1 MRLIEYIQR
10 HAIRC
15 PEKAALICGTS
26 RLTYKELLGQVEQF
40 ASGLDK
46 MGVTKGARVCLVLNN
61 SVEFVVVMLCAA
73 HRDMTIVPLCPTL
86 PPAALT
92 KAMQASDVDSIVAN
106 HNVLQT
112 FCKDAKE
119 NMVVAPERCVAIGGR
134 VPGCALYDD
143 VLTSSSGSKL
153 TLTDST
159 PNDPNFILTLTSG
172 STGAPKPIVL
182 TQRTKI
188 LRALQAQALYDLTE
202 SDVILAATPLYHS
215 LAERLVLLPLI
226 TGGTSVVMTR
236 FTPKNW
242 INSIV
247 ENKVTFTIA
256 VSSQLL
262 TILKEIEKRPV
273 EMKSLRSV
281 VSSSALL
288 QSSIKTRLIE
298 ALDCEFHE
306 CYGASEIAIATNLAP
321 SDAQMKLETVG
332 RACPGVDLRIMDN
345 EQKEVPIG
353 TVGEIACKSPLAM
366 AGYYKNEASTAASFE
381 GQYFLTGDMGSLD
394 EDGYLRFVG
403 RKKEIIITGGINV
416 YPIDVE
422 NVLKQHEAVQEC
434 AVIGVEDLTLGEAV
448 LAIIEVTPESNLN
461 LKGLRQYCLSRL
473 ADYQQPM
480 AYELVPRLPTNAM
493 GKINKRELVEQYRDY
508 DATASLRAILG
519 R

>member
-10 HAIRC
+10 HATRC
-15 PEKAALICGTS
+15 PEKTALICGAS
-26 RLTYKELLGQVEQF
+26 RITYTELLGQVMQF
-40 ASGLDK
+40 SSGLDT
-46 MGVTKGARVCLVLNN
+46 MGVARGARVSLVLNN

-73 HRDMTIVPLCPTL
+73 YRDMTIVPLCPTL
-86 PPAALT
+86 PQAALS
-92 KAMQASDVDSIVAN
+92 KAIQASDADSIIAN
-106 HNVLQT
+106 HSVLQP
-112 FCKDAKE
+112 FFENANE
-119 NMVVAPERCVAIGGR
+119 NMVFPPERCVAIGGR
-134 VPGCALYDD
+134 VPGCMLYDD
-143 VLTSSSGSKL
+143 VLTSSSESQI
-153 TLTDST
+153 TLTDANG
-159 PNDPNFILTLTSG
+159 NDPSFILTLTSG

-188 LRALQAQALYDLTE
+188 LRSLQAQDLYDITE

-215 LAERLVLLPLI
+215 LAERLVLLPLM

-236 FTPKNW
+236 FTPQNW

-247 ENKVTFTIA
+247 EHKVTFTIA

-262 TILKEIEKRPV
+262 SILKEIEERPV

-288 QSSIKTRLIE
+288 QHSIKTRLIE
-298 ALDCEFHE
+298 ALDCAFHE
-306 CYGASEIAIATNLAP
+306 CYGASEIAIATNLSP

-332 RACPGVDLRIMDN
+332 RACPGVDLRIMDDDH
-345 EQKEVPIG
+345 KEVPIG
-353 TVGEIACKSPLAM
+353 TVGEIACKSPLVFS
-366 AGYYKNEASTAASFE
+366 GYYKNEVSTAASFE
-381 GQYFLTGDMGSLD
+381 GNYFLTGDMGSID

-416 YPIDVE
+416 YPVDVE
-422 NVLKQHEAVQEC
+422 NVLKHHPAVDDC

-448 LAIIEVTPESNLN
+448 LAIIELTPGSDLQIKE
-461 LKGLRQYCLSRL
+461 LRQYCVSRL

-480 AYELVPRLPTNAM
+480 AYEVVRRLPTNAM
-493 GKINKRELVEQYRDY
+493 GKINKQELVEAYRGY
-508 DATASLRAILG
+508 DATTSLRAILG